1 MVLDVRPVA
10 VATLLLAASTALGG
24 CTAQP
29 GSVTTGLIY
38 CTSPDGDNSKDT
50 EEVEYRQGD
59 EVVASTPLQVGDI
72 YRAEVPADRRTDI
85 YVDGRLVGSAGDDDT
100 HPAAPGGY
108 TALLGEG
115 CPTLPAP

>member
-1 MVLDVRPVA
+1 MVLDARPVA
-10 VATLLLAASTALGG
+10 VATLLLATSTVVGG

-29 GSVTTGLIY
+29 GSVTTGVIY
-38 CTSPDGDNSKDT
+38 CTSPAGGGSKDT

-59 EVVASTPLQVGDI
+59 EVVASTPLQVGSV
-72 YRAEVPADRRTDI
+72 YRAEVLADRRTDI
-85 YVDGRLVGSAGDDDT
+85 YVDGRLVGSAGDDRTD
-100 HPAAPGGY
+100 PAAPGGY